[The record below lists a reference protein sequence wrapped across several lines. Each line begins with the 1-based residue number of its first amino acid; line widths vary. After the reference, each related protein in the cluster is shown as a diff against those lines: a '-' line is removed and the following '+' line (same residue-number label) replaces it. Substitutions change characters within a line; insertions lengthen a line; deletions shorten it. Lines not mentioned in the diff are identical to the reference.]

1 MKQKIQLLSQWQ
13 STEPFP
19 ENMPIKERE
28 LFCPPTYLNIKVLI
42 SDANGSFETSSP
54 MTFKANVVDLL
65 SEFRDFEK
73 QKKTK

>member
-1 MKQKIQLLSQWQ
+1 
-13 STEPFP
+13 
-19 ENMPIKERE
+19 
-28 LFCPPTYLNIKVLI
+28 KVLI